1 MYQPPKCPYSYFS
14 KVLEFYLGCF
24 FPVSILK
31 IYLNAVEI
39 RNVQDYVCPK
49 N

>member
-14 KVLEFYLGCF
+14 KAFTLGCF

-31 IYLNAVEI
+31 IDMNAAKI
-39 RNVQDYVCPK
+39 RNVQDYICTK